1 LHLDGIALQ
10 HRCDVP
16 RYCWVEDME
25 DQQPNLFRADGSL
38 DETCFA
44 PDAQQTLRRCT
55 EWLSELDRSV
65 YLPIDLMVVLLDR
78 GSESLHRAIS
88 RATRGVDRVED
99 LRDQLRTLARRVE
112 RERHDTPALWQAQF
126 SLGFTG
132 LLQDAARWAHDCGR
146 KAISEADL
154 ERVVRWRAELQES
167 ASIRWAIRQLASPE
181 TAVLFDSEGSL
192 RTDVFDPDALAALRR
207 AARISARAG
216 MPFLGTPHLIAAFC
230 TSRGCL
236 FSAAEQSGVDPRRL
250 HDQLLRIVGTR
261 TPPLSDFSLSRR
273 TLTPRLARMLTAAQ
287 ELAERNGTRV
297 REFEIL
303 EAFLDDGGSSLDLVR
318 ATGVLTALQ
327 QQLREVQAQRQA
339 ELDPTAIDLSRAD
352 EPAPLSATPVLDQI
366 GRDLSADA
374 KAGLLNPVL
383 GREVELQR
391 TINVLLR
398 GEQRNPL
405 LTGEAGVGKTAIA
418 VALALRIHEG
428 TVPRRLQGMRVV
440 EINGASLVGGTSY
453 RGELEA
459 RIRSLL
465 AEAENNV
472 ILFMDEAHAVFAP
485 RTNSGQP
492 AEVPNHFKSA
502 LASGKIA
509 VVAAT
514 TDAEFHRWIEQDPAL
529 RRRFE
534 RIEIPE
540 LSAQVTRTILNG
552 LVDSYQRDYEACIT
566 EEAVQ
571 AAVDYSVQFMPDQSL
586 PDKAKKLLMD
596 STIAVVSDLARV
608 TTADTAE
615 ENSRKIAAPIPIPV
629 VKAADVAK
637 QVALKTGIP
646 LHRITSNW
654 VGGLTG
660 LDTRLAQHV
669 PGQEAAATLV
679 ASRLVAGRLSSAGR
693 KRPQAVFVFVGPP
706 GSGRTRLAQGLAREL
721 YGSDKALL
729 RLHMADFSESH
740 SVSRLIGSPPGYV
753 GYQDEDALVSPLRRR
768 PSSVVLMLDF
778 DLAHPNVQ
786 ERLIRVFDEGELVD
800 TRGMKADASHA
811 IFVLT
816 IAADLAGP
824 RAGIGFGSSQSLA
837 SPDARDGLRR
847 LRPEL
852 FDRLKG
858 YTWEYIPFAGPDDGS
873 LVRVLLLEKI
883 QTLQKSLV
891 NDYGME
897 LRIATEM
904 KDELIRQAGAL
915 RDIRDLERLF
925 QQLVIEPVSAKLLRG
940 VHGAVIVLTY
950 GEGVMEPDLSV
961 LESVNPSLASLQV
974 VPERRSETGDFTVA
988 EPVRDIP

>member
-1 LHLDGIALQ
+1 
-10 HRCDVP
+10 
-16 RYCWVEDME
+16 ME

-38 DETCFA
+38 DETRFA
-44 PDAQQTLRRCT
+44 ADAQQTLRRCT

-78 GSESLHRAIS
+78 GNESLHRALS
-88 RATRGVDRVED
+88 LATRGVDCADD
-99 LRDQLRTLARRVE
+99 LRDKLQTLARRVE
-112 RERHDTPALWQAQF
+112 REQHDKPALHQSQF

-132 LLQDAARWAHDCGR
+132 LLQDAARWAHECGR
-146 KAISEADL
+146 RAITEADL

-167 ASIRWAIRQLASPE
+167 ASIRWAIRQLATPGP
-181 TAVLFDSEGSL
+181 AALFDSEDGL
-192 RTDVFDPDALAALRR
+192 RADIFDPNAWAALRR
-207 AARISARAG
+207 AGRISASAG

-236 FSAAEQSGVDPRRL
+236 FSASEQSGVEPQRL

-273 TLTPRLARMLTAAQ
+273 TLTPRLARMLSAAQ
-287 ELAERNGTRV
+287 ELAERSGTRV

-303 EAFLDDGGSSLDLVR
+303 EVFLDDGGSSLDLIR
-318 ATGVLTALQ
+318 ATGVLPALQ
-327 QQLREVQAQRQA
+327 QQLRDVQARRRA
-339 ELDPTAIDLSRAD
+339 EPGPSAIDLGRAD
-352 EPAPLSATPVLDQI
+352 EPATPSTTPVLDQI

-374 KAGLLNPVL
+374 KAGLLKPVL

-418 VALALRIHEG
+418 AALALRIHEG

-540 LSAQVTRTILNG
+540 LSAQVTRTILNS
-552 LVDSYQRDYEACIT
+552 LVDTYQRDYEACIT

-596 STIAVVSDLARV
+596 STIAVISDLARV
-608 TTADTAE
+608 IPADTAAE
-615 ENSRKIAAPIPIPV
+615 TPRKMAAPLAIPV
-629 VKAADVAK
+629 VKASDVAR
-637 QVALKTGIP
+637 QVAQKTGIP

-654 VGGLTG
+654 VDGLTG

-669 PGQEAAATLV
+669 PGQQAAATLV
-679 ASRLVAGRLSSAGR
+679 ANRLVAARLNSAGR

-706 GSGRTRLAQGLAREL
+706 GSGRTRLAQALAREL
-721 YGSDKALL
+721 YGSEKALL

-786 ERLIRVFDEGELVD
+786 ERLIRVFDEGEMVD
-800 TRGMKADASHA
+800 TRGLRADASHA

-816 IAADLAGP
+816 IAADLASP
-824 RAGIGFGSSQSLA
+824 QSGIGFGASHSPA
-837 SPDARDGLRR
+837 SPEGRDQLRR

-852 FDRLKG
+852 FERLKG
-858 YTWEYIPFAGPDDGS
+858 YTWECIPFAGPDDGS
-873 LVRVLLLEKI
+873 LMNLLLLERI

-891 NDYGME
+891 NEYRVE
-897 LRIATEM
+897 LRIAAEM
-904 KDELIRQAGAL
+904 QDELMQQANAL

-925 QQLVIEPVSAKLLRG
+925 QQRVVEPVSAKLLRG
-940 VHGAVIVLTY
+940 FHGAVIELTY
-950 GEGVMEPDLSV
+950 GEGAIEPDLSI
-961 LESVNPSLASLQV
+961 LESLNPSSSSLHV
-974 VPERRSETGDFTVA
+974 VPGRRADTGEFAVA
-988 EPVRDIP
+988 EPVRNTT

>member
-1 LHLDGIALQ
+1 
-10 HRCDVP
+10 
-16 RYCWVEDME
+16 ME
-25 DQQPNLFRADGSL
+25 DQQPHLFRADGSL
-38 DETCFA
+38 DETLFA
-44 PDAQQTLRRCT
+44 PDAQQTLDRCT
-55 EWLSELDRSV
+55 SWLRELDRSV
-65 YLPIDLMVVLLDR
+65 YLPIDLMVVLLEN
-78 GSESLHRAIS
+78 GNEALHRALS
-88 RATRGVDRVED
+88 LATRGVDHVED

-112 RERHDTPALWQAQF
+112 RERHEVPRLHQSQF

-132 LLQDAARWAHDCGR
+132 LLQDAWHWARDCGR
-146 KAISEADL
+146 TAIQESDL

-167 ASIRWAIRQLASPE
+167 ASIRWAIKQLASPG
-181 TAVLFDSEGSL
+181 TAALFDNEGSL
-192 RTDVFDPDALAALRR
+192 RGDVFDPDAWAALRR
-207 AARISARAG
+207 AGRISARAG

-236 FSAAEQSGVDPRRL
+236 FTAAEQSGVDPRRL
-250 HDQLLRIVGTR
+250 HDELLRIVGTR
-261 TPPLSDFSLSRR
+261 TPPLTDFGLSRR
-273 TLTPRLARMLTAAQ
+273 TLTPRLARMLSAAQ
-287 ELAERNGTRV
+287 ELAERGGTRV

-303 EAFLDDGGSSLDLVR
+303 EVFLDDGGSSLDLVR
-318 ATGVLTALQ
+318 ATGVFTALQ
-327 QQLREVQAQRQA
+327 QQLREARA
-339 ELDPTAIDLSRAD
+339 RRLTDLDPTAADLSRAD
-352 EPAPLSATPVLDQI
+352 EPAAPSTTPVLDQI

-374 KAGLLNPVL
+374 RAGLLKPVL

-465 AEAENNV
+465 SEAEHNV

-540 LSAQVTRTILNG
+540 LSADVTRTILG
-552 LVDSYQRDYEACIT
+552 SLVESYQKDYEAEISD
-566 EEAVQ
+566 EALQ
-571 AAVDYSVQFMPDQSL
+571 AAVDYSVRFMPDQSL

-596 STIAVVSDLARV
+596 STISVVSELARV
-608 TTADTAE
+608 APADSSA
-615 ENSRKIAAPIPIPV
+615 AAPQKSTVEPSIPV
-629 VKAADVAK
+629 VRAMDVAR
-637 QVALKTGIP
+637 QVAQKTGIP
-646 LHRITSNW
+646 LHRITSNF
-654 VGGLTG
+654 VDGLTG

-669 PGQEAAATLV
+669 PGQEVAAALV
-679 ASRLVAGRLSSAGR
+679 ANRLVAGRLNSAGR

-706 GSGRTRLAQGLAREL
+706 GSGRTQLAQGLAREL

-740 SVSRLIGSPPGYV
+740 SMSRLIGSPPGYV

-768 PSSVVLMLDF
+768 PSSVVLMQDF
-778 DLAHPNVQ
+778 DLAHPRVQ
-786 ERLIRVFDEGELVD
+786 ERLIRLFDEGELSD
-800 TRGMKADASHA
+800 TRGLKADASHA
-811 IFVLT
+811 IFIMT
-816 IAADLAGP
+816 IAADLGGP
-824 RAGIGFGSSQSLA
+824 RGGIGFGTAQGAA
-837 SPDARDGLRR
+837 SPEGREWLRR

-852 FDRLKG
+852 FERLKG
-858 YTWEYIPFAGPDDGS
+858 YAWEYVPFAGPEDGS
-873 LVRVLLLEKI
+873 LGRLLLLERI
-883 QTLQKSLV
+883 NALQNSLKTE
-891 NDYGME
+891 YGVE
-897 LRIATEM
+897 LQIAAEM
-904 KDELIRQAGAL
+904 RAEIERQANAL
-915 RDIRDLERLF
+915 RDIRDVERLF
-925 QQLVIEPVSAKLLRG
+925 QQLVVEPVSAKLLRG
-940 VHGAVIVLTY
+940 IHGRVMVLTY
-950 GEGVMEPDLSV
+950 GEGVVEPDTLHMDS
-961 LESVNPSLASLQV
+961 SRASSPSLHVL
-974 VPERRSETGDFTVA
+974 SEQRTDTGDYPVV
-988 EPVRDIP
+988 EPVRSST